1 MTDDEKKKLCEG
13 FRKPV
18 ENQTEEIIEDDPW
31 TEEAILE
38 VAKKI
43 LKRINSSER
52 PLL

>member
-1 MTDDEKKKLCEG
+1 MTDDEKKKFCEG

-31 TEEAILE
+31 SEEAILE

-43 LKRINSSER
+43 LQRIGEDDKK
-52 PLL
+52 L